1 MSAIVAAI
9 KSFFSRLFGT
19 AEADIRNEIDKLRAR
34 VASLEAN
41 VKKNIG
47 SAETKVVNKIK
58 GL

>member
-19 AEADIRNEIDKLRAR
+19 AETDIRNELAKLKAR

-41 VKKNIG
+41 VKKDIG
-47 SAETKVVNKIK
+47 AAESNVVNKIK